1 MTMLGRGKRSS
12 SDKPGKGRK
21 DGKGGKG
28 GKDVL
33 EKDPEKDLTKE
44 EAAEKAAQ
52 AEEKARKA
60 AERAAKAEE
69 AAEAARL
76 AEEAAARAKE
86 AARLAQ
92 IAADAA
98 SAEADEDEDET
109 DEDGADEAVRS
120 LEKKRGGR
128 DGSEVESG
136 GDDGSAGE
144 SVAATG
150 ISVDDETGE
159 DDADDDEDED
169 SDDEDDDSDVDAKD
183 DSEDDSDDADSEDEP
198 VRSSERRGAPVLV
211 IGILAVVAVALAAG
225 GVFLTLKDR
234 EHRQVLDARRD
245 AVAAAENAAK
255 ALSSYDYRT
264 LDTDLKSASAT
275 TTGDLRG
282 EFDKLAAQLRTQATQ
297 QQAVSTT
304 TILKAGAVSAKQDEV
319 VVLVYAN
326 RASATKNDTE
336 ARLPESLR
344 IRMEMVEKDGKWL
357 AQDLKV
363 IS

>member
-1 MTMLGRGKRSS
+1 MLGRGKRSS
-12 SDKPGKGRK
+12 PDKSGKGRK
-21 DGKGGKG
+21 GGKG
-28 GKDVL
+28 VL
-33 EKDPEKDLTKE
+33 EKDPEKGLTKE

-52 AEEKARKA
+52 AEEKARTA
-60 AERAAKAEE
+60 ADRAAKADE

-98 SAEADEDEDET
+98 SADADT
-109 DEDGADEAVRS
+109 DDDADDADEAVTS
-120 LEKKRGGR
+120 LEKKRDGR
-128 DGSEVESG
+128 SDSEVESAG
-136 GDDGSAGE
+136 GEGAADDSA
-144 SVAATG
+144 AAEG
-150 ISVDDETGE
+150 VSVDDETDDE
-159 DDADDDEDED
+159 DDEDDEEDADDD
-169 SDDEDDDSDVDAKD
+169 SADDDSASLDEDADED
-183 DSEDDSDDADSEDEP
+183 DSEDDSEEGEPADEP
-198 VRSSERRGAPVLV
+198 ARSSRRRGSPVVL
-211 IGILAVVAVALAAG
+211 IGVLATVAVVLAAG
-225 GVFLTLKDR
+225 AAFLTMKDR
-234 EHRQVLDARRD
+234 EHGQILDARRD
-245 AVAAAENAAK
+245 AVSAAENAAK

-282 EFDKLAAQLRTQATQ
+282 EFDKLAAQLRTQAAQ

-304 TILKAGAVSAKQDEV
+304 TILKAGAVSAKPDEV

-326 RASATKNDTE
+326 RASATNKDTE

-344 IRMEMVEKDGKWL
+344 IRMTMVKKDDKWL
-357 AQDLKV
+357 AQELQV